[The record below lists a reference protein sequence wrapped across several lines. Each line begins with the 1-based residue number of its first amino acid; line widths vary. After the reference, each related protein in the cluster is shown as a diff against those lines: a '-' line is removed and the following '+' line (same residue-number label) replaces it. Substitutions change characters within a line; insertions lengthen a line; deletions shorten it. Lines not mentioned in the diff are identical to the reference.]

1 VALLYHTEG
10 IFARGRKG
18 IFSASLAKT
27 GKSWYTGY
35 RKNKTKGGKS
45 YEGDFS
51 GY

>member
-1 VALLYHTEG
+1 VASLYHIGG

-45 YEGDFS
+45 YEGGFS